1 MPREREE
8 GEEVKGGSGGREF
21 LSSRQAGGA
30 TRTTGAV
37 CCVLCAP
44 ALGLAWKASLWS
56 QGLGCE

>member
-1 MPREREE
+1 MG
-8 GEEVKGGSGGREF
+8 GESSFQVARLEVPPGRQE
-21 LSSRQAGGA
+21 LC
-30 TRTTGAV
+30 AV